1 MSWLQGTRF
10 MAVLHEHVHLRRDGR
25 AVWGGG
31 KCPRAACKQQSQEK
45 LVGCHLTDLWKEAP
59 GEDRKCWLTYG
70 LEVLID
76 LGEGVSFS
84 CIKSAPAW

>member
-1 MSWLQGTRF
+1 M
-10 MAVLHEHVHLRRDGR
+10 
-25 AVWGGG
+25 
-31 KCPRAACKQQSQEK
+31 
-45 LVGCHLTDLWKEAP
+45 GCHLTDLWKEAP

-76 LGEGVSFS
+76 LREGVSFS